1 VLQGRFY
8 KRNSDQKEHK
18 LFLSE
23 RFPWYKKKLPVYLFV
38 TFLTNKLDIFR
49 KIMTFLAN
57 FIIFESVNEQ

>member
-1 VLQGRFY
+1 
-8 KRNSDQKEHK
+8 
-18 LFLSE
+18 
-23 RFPWYKKKLPVYLFV
+23 VYLFV